1 MTQSPHSF
9 RSFSCNLLGLL
20 IAATI
25 AWQSGHA
32 EAAEEA
38 GVRDALESAE
48 HAYQQVD
55 FLTVHDEAQRGLTL
69 GHASPEQVSRLY
81 VLLGTAA
88 AALGQEDEAK
98 KSFILALAITPKM
111 NLDRNLS
118 PKLRGPYLEARG
130 YWEAYR
136 DRLSL
141 SVGSSAAGKRVT
153 VNVVDP
159 AHLGQRV
166 VVYVRAIGKTKYRTL
181 DMAAESTT
189 SAALP
194 EDLGREG
201 FEYYARLLD
210 EHDNR
215 TVELGNAASPMFA
228 DGSQGSAKGTRK
240 LSAATR
246 ELSSDS
252 TEDKSAKPRSYW
264 LPVILGVTGATAA
277 GVGVYFN
284 VKREQYAD
292 TWNSSACERP
302 GTTRLG
308 QCGNVDSNRQ
318 TAERLAMG
326 LYGAG
331 GLLLVGSVT
340 SWLLSSPKGPM
351 PSPARLACAK
361 LSCPAWVDS
370 SCLSSELILWFRGAT
385 EPRNPGSIKLDG
397 HCHKIWALTVGILKL
412 QYVAGPER
420 RIPREVVK
428 DKVPKAVDNW
438 LVVVPLNALR
448 YVRVA
453 ANEDVCTGVYESM
466 RELNLIT
473 RRERL

>member
-1 MTQSPHSF
+1 MTQSLHSF
-9 RSFSCNLLGLL
+9 RSFSCNLVGLL
-20 IAATI
+20 IAVTI

-38 GVRDALESAE
+38 GAKDALESAE

-55 FLTVHDEAQRGLTL
+55 FSSVHDEAKRGLTL

-98 KSFILALAITPKM
+98 KSFIFALGITPKM
-111 NLDRNLS
+111 NLDRSLS

-130 YWEAYR
+130 YWEAYH

-141 SVGSSAAGKRVT
+141 AVGVAAQGKRVT
-153 VNVVDP
+153 VKVVDP
-159 AHLGQRV
+159 AQLGQKV
-166 VVYVRAIGKTKYRTL
+166 VVYVRAVGKTKYRTL

-194 EDLGREG
+194 EDLGRDG

-215 TVELGNAASPMFA
+215 IVELGNAANPMLA
-228 DGSQGSAKGTRK
+228 EGSQGNSKGARK
-240 LSAATR
+240 LSAAAR
-246 ELSSDS
+246 EPSSDS
-252 TEDKSAKPRSYW
+252 TEDKSTKSRSYW
-264 LPVILGVTGATAA
+264 LPGILAVTGATAA

-292 TWNSSACERP
+292 TWNNSACERP

-331 GLLLVGSVT
+331 GILLVGSVT
-340 SWLLSSPKGPM
+340 SWLLSSPKQE
-351 PSPARLACAK
+351 SKSVRSNALACQVG
-361 LSCPAWVDS
+361 LRGIDVSC
-370 SCLSSELILWFRGAT
+370 
-385 EPRNPGSIKLDG
+385 
-397 HCHKIWALTVGILKL
+397 
-412 QYVAGPER
+412 AGR
-420 RIPREVVK
+420 F
-428 DKVPKAVDNW
+428 
-438 LVVVPLNALR
+438 
-448 YVRVA
+448 
-453 ANEDVCTGVYESM
+453 
-466 RELNLIT
+466 
-473 RRERL
+473 